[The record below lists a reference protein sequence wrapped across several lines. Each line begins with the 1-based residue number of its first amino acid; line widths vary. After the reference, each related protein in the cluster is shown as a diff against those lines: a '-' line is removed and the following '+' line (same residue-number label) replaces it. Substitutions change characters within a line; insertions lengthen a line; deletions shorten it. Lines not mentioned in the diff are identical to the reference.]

1 MAAAKNHS
9 HPATY
14 RLCFLFLSMAT
25 LSSVVADIDS
35 TLCSI
40 PSPAPGHVSAGKDTL
55 PLIHSF
61 QLNSGYF
68 GGEGIHFAKDDEHP
82 VRLALFGL

>member
-14 RLCFLFLSMAT
+14 RLCFLLSMAT
-25 LSSVVADIDS
+25 LSSAVSATDS
-35 TLCSI
+35 PLCSI